1 MADNKPLVSIGMP
14 VYNGEKYIRQ
24 ALDSLLAQDYGN
36 FELLI
41 SDNASTDRTQ
51 EICHEYAMRDNRI
64 RYYRNRQNMGAVW
77 NFNRVFELSKGEY
90 FMWAADH
97 DLWDS
102 TFISHCVSVFE
113 SDSGIVL
120 VYPQT
125 MYIGLEGEQLRTFV
139 DWLDTR
145 CVTNPSERFHRTL
158 WARIMSLLV
167 YGLIRGSAL
176 RQSRGMRNTPGPDV
190 ILIAELSL
198 LGTFAHIP
206 KVLFYLRVTWG
217 TLTGREYRRR
227 QAEALT
233 GNRINRFVWPYLSR
247 YYRVFEYWRL
257 ISHAR
262 LDIAQ
267 KMRLA
272 VDVVC
277 HFVFKLVLHVVVR
290 VYRLLPVTIRMLI
303 RRRGHSY

>member
-1 MADNKPLVSIGMP
+1 
-14 VYNGEKYIRQ
+14 
-24 ALDSLLAQDYGN
+24 LDSLLAQDYGN
-36 FELLI
+36 FELII
-41 SDNASTDRTQ
+41 SDNASTDGTQ
-51 EICHEYAMRDNRI
+51 EICRGYAVRDRRI
-64 RYYRNRQNMGAVW
+64 RYYRNEENMGAVW

-90 FMWAADH
+90 FMWATDH

-113 SDSGIVL
+113 SDSGIVV

-125 MYIGLEGEQLRTFV
+125 MHIGLEGEQLRTVV
-139 DWLDTR
+139 DLLDTR
-145 CVTNPSERFHRTL
+145 SVTNPSERFHRML
-158 WARIMSLLV
+158 WRPIMALAV
-167 YGLIRGSAL
+167 YGLMRGSAL

-217 TLTGREYRRR
+217 TLKGRKYRRR

-233 GNRINRFVWPYLSR
+233 GNRINRFVWPYLYR

-267 KMRLA
+267 KTRLA

-277 HFVFKLVLHVVVR
+277 HFVFRLVLPVIVR
-290 VYRLLPVTIRMLI
+290 VYRLLPVKIRMLI
-303 RRRGHSY
+303 QRRRHSY